1 MMGND
6 GMKKKPTIVIAGASR
21 FIGKALS
28 LQLAA
33 DAHVIG
39 LTCKERTNVEMQND
53 GWPQMEWR
61 KADLFSL
68 AAIEKGLEDADYA
81 FYLIH
86 SVVSSARLTQGKS
99 RDMHLILADNF
110 ARAAKKAGVKQIIYL
125 GEPIPEDEQALTSHL
140 RSQLE
145 IEETLSAH
153 GVPVTVLRT
162 DISIERNAP
171 SRCKTSCLLHR
182 FPFMTYRST
191 AVHPLAPMDTV
202 KLLAACVGMDGGGS
216 NTPVAALDKERKRI
230 RRKRFGNTVRSVQ
243 RLLLPTG
250 RNAAWMGGDYARW
263 LSRTYKPFIRVEEM
277 EGRLHFLLWGMNK
290 PLLELTYSEER
301 STPDRVLYYITGG
314 ILARIDH
321 MQSYGRLEFR
331 EVLFGTYV
339 IVAIHE
345 FVPRLPWLLYNATQA
360 LIHLWVMHRYG
371 RSLRVYE
378 R

>member
-1 MMGND
+1 MGD
-6 GMKKKPTIVIAGASR
+6 SGMEKKPTIAIAGASR

-28 LQLAA
+28 LHLAA

-39 LTCKERTNVEMQND
+39 LTCKERTNVELQND

-86 SVVSSARLTQGKS
+86 SVASSARLTQGKAQ
-99 RDMHLILADNF
+99 DMHLILADNF

-125 GEPIPEDEQALTSHL
+125 GELIPEDEQALTSHL

-162 DISIERNAP
+162 DIA
-171 SRCKTSCLLHR
+171 SRR
-182 FPFMTYRST
+182 VD
-191 AVHPLAPMDTV
+191 AV
-202 KLLAACVGMDGGGS
+202 KLLAACIGMDNGDS
-216 NTPVAALDKERKRI
+216 PIPVAALDKERKRI
-230 RRKRFGNTVRSVQ
+230 RKKRFGNTVRSVQ

-263 LSRTYKPFIRVEEM
+263 LSRTCKPFIRVEQV
-277 EGRLHFLLWGMNK
+277 EGRMHFLLWGMKK

-314 ILARIDH
+314 MLARIDP
-321 MQSYGRLEFR
+321 MRSCGRLEFR
-331 EVLFGTYV
+331 EVLSGTYV

-345 FVPRLPWLLYNATQA
+345 FVPRLPWLIYNATQA
-360 LIHLWVMHRYG
+360 LIHLWVMHQYG
-371 RSLRVYE
+371 RSLRMYD